1 MPAVE
6 PAATASVPVVV
17 PLPPPAPSR
26 GLAGASEIKPERN
39 ARPTQ
44 VASRQASQPVTPPP
58 ADAAVTPAP
67 PPEDRIEIL
76 GMKLPNGSDLRNAVS
91 SIGEALNLPKAF

>member
-1 MPAVE
+1 
-6 PAATASVPVVV
+6 V
-17 PLPPPAPSR
+17 PLPPPAPAR
-26 GLAGASEIKPERN
+26 GLAGAAEIKPERS